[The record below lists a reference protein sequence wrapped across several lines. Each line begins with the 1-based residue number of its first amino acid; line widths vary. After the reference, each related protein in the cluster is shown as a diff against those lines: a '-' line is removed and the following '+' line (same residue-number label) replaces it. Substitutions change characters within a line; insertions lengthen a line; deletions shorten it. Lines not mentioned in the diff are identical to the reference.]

1 MTDALK
7 PIEPH
12 LRDLAEATTIRDV
25 KEVRDRAAALQAYA
39 REAGD
44 SELLDHAV
52 EVRLNAERKAGQLLV
67 EMAERGE
74 RMGGRGGDRKSS
86 SAPELD
92 LADLGL
98 TKKQSHFWQRL
109 AEMTDEAFAERLT
122 VARRTAWAAI
132 ELTAAERQAEKRE
145 RRDQRERELA
155 ERTRAL
161 PDKRYGVIYADPEW
175 RFEPW
180 SRETGMDRAA
190 DNHYPTSELDDIK
203 ARDVTSIA
211 ADDCVLFLCATVPM
225 LLQALEVMASWG
237 FKYVSHFIWL
247 KDKIGTGY
255 WNRNI
260 HELLLVGVKGDIPCA
275 APGTQWDSVLQ
286 APTSFAQRAHSE
298 KPAIFYELIEA
309 YFPTL
314 PKIELNARERRAG
327 WDAWGNEAP
336 AEAS

>member
-1 MTDALK
+1 MNDALK

-12 LRDLAEATTIRDV
+12 LRDLAEATTVRDV

-52 EVRLNAERKAGQLLV
+52 EVPSQRRAQGRAIAG
-67 EMAERGE
+67 RD
-74 RMGGRGGDRKSS
+74 GRARRAHGRPGGDRKSS

-98 TKKQSHFWQRL
+98 TKKQSHVWQRL

-122 VARRTAWAAI
+122 EARRTAWAAI

-145 RRDQRERELA
+145 RRQERERELGA
-155 ERTRAL
+155 RQLAL
-161 PDKRYGVIYADPEW
+161 PQKTYGVIFADPEW

-190 DNHYPTSELDDIK
+190 DNHYQTSELADIK
-203 ARDVTSIA
+203 ARDVAAIA
-211 ADDCVLFLCATVPM
+211 ADDSVLFLCATVPM

-260 HELLLVGVKGDIPCA
+260 HELLLVGVKGEIPCP

-298 KPAIFYELIEA
+298 KPVTYYELIEA
-309 YFPTL
+309 YFPNL
-314 PKIELNARERRAG
+314 PKIELNARQAREN
-327 WDAWGNEAP
+327 WDRWGLEAP
-336 AEAS
+336 P

>member
-1 MTDALK
+1 
-7 PIEPH
+7 
-12 LRDLAEATTIRDV
+12 
-25 KEVRDRAAALQAYA
+25 
-39 REAGD
+39 
-44 SELLDHAV
+44 
-52 EVRLNAERKAGQLLV
+52 
-67 EMAERGE
+67 
-74 RMGGRGGDRKSS
+74 MGGRGGDRKSS

-122 VARRTAWAAI
+122 EARRTAWAVI
-132 ELTAAERQAEKRE
+132 DLTAAERQAEKRE